1 MTSEERKAALE
12 KEYSIVQ
19 ATLTYLMELH
29 GRTIVYD
36 GDDMIGH
43 YYRQEKQKAEKYYQ
57 ERKRSGLQLQ
67 LKKITK
73 SLESSMDFNY
83 AIFIKKQTG
92 YSIDIFE
99 ELKKEIQQLISQD
112 EIVTREQWDKA
123 YTMLEFCK
131 RTRSDNAIIEKL
143 SKLIATYFKKNL
155 RILTRKNKNE
165 RKRLISR
172 SSLNENIEIV
182 EVRIST
188 GPKPKHE
195 KEWEISSPDN
205 KFKIRINQIAYGKS
219 ANTYVNIRFPKTDGT
234 LYGTKGIHE
243 IEAYW
248 KDNTTVVIR
257 TTSDHETLY
266 AYKKVESFDNII
278 HIEYQP
284 IHH

>member
-99 ELKKEIQQLISQD
+99 ELKKEIQQL
-112 EIVTREQWDKA
+112 
-123 YTMLEFCK
+123 
-131 RTRSDNAIIEKL
+131 
-143 SKLIATYFKKNL
+143 
-155 RILTRKNKNE
+155 
-165 RKRLISR
+165 
-172 SSLNENIEIV
+172 
-182 EVRIST
+182 
-188 GPKPKHE
+188 
-195 KEWEISSPDN
+195 
-205 KFKIRINQIAYGKS
+205 NQSG
-219 ANTYVNIRFPKTDGT
+219 
-234 LYGTKGIHE
+234 
-243 IEAYW
+243 
-248 KDNTTVVIR
+248 
-257 TTSDHETLY
+257 
-266 AYKKVESFDNII
+266 
-278 HIEYQP
+278 
-284 IHH
+284 